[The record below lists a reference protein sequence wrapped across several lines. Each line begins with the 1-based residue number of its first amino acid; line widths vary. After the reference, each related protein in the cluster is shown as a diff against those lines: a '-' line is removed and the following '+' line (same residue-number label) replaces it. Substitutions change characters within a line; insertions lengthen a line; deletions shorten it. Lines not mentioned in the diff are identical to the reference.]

1 MPECHHMNQGWKDE
15 EKACENEEV
24 DGALAEGLYS
34 PGLSFLPRPFLFR
47 DSSFLLKTNHLKL
60 PYGHMSSLSQDR
72 TRADTPK
79 LEVCII

>member
-47 DSSFLLKTNHLKL
+47 DSSFL
-60 PYGHMSSLSQDR
+60 S
-72 TRADTPK
+72 
-79 LEVCII
+79 